1 MSTYLYQ
8 KKHCLPKSNFWDIIF
23 CITFF
28 TRANMTSCYWN
39 AIILTSSTLVW
50 VGNNF
55 FLRECHEDSNL
66 DGFWKQMMCVLR
78 QPSIDVYL
86 GLHPWHHRGQWKDD
100 ECLFDHMVLGITCLS
115 RSNGTYH
122 MNRTYVWSMPIN
134 RSNSWSKGVGL
145 CIHSIHPQRDHCK
158 KSDKLLN

>member
-1 MSTYLYQ
+1 MRIAIWRDFGSKWCVYKGNNQWMSTYLYQ
-8 KKHCLPKSNFWDIIF
+8 IKQKKKKKNSLPKSNFWDIIF

-100 ECLFDHMVLGITCLS
+100 ECLFDHMVLAFLDLMAHIIWIGLMSDLCL
-115 RSNGTYH
+115 
-122 MNRTYVWSMPIN
+122 
-134 RSNSWSKGVGL
+134 
-145 CIHSIHPQRDHCK
+145 
-158 KSDKLLN
+158 